1 MVKNRRLFTAGKR
14 LRALRELMG
23 LSRPQFAE
31 LVGMTAKRLE
41 NIENELQRMHD
52 EDFEKVCG
60 TFPEFSDWIAYEG
73 SIEPQSIAWKVA
85 DSAQAAAV
93 YLVERNPVLLEQHGI
108 DMQAWRERQ
117 DNLDDSR
124 LDALLGLSE
133 EQATQWREQLQRLQE
148 EITRQQTLEAERQA
162 QLLQHRRQRPE
173 TDREALEDNLRQQRE
188 RLAASEQAYLDTY
201 SQLQAD
207 NQRREQSQA
216 LLAELERARAEFRR
230 WGRLNELIGSSSGDK
245 FRRIAQGYNLDLLVQ
260 HSNVQLRQLAR
271 RYRLQRG
278 GSELGLLVVDT
289 EMGDELRSVYSL
301 SGGETFLISLALA
314 LGLASMASSKLRI
327 ESLFIDEGFGSLDP
341 ESLQLAMDALDNL
354 QAQGRKVAVISHVQE
369 MHERIPVQVRV
380 QREGNGMSSLKVVG

>member
-1 MVKNRRLFTAGKR
+1 T
-14 LRALRELMG
+14 
-23 LSRPQFAE
+23 SRP
-31 LVGMTAKRLE
+31 
-41 NIENELQRMHD
+41 
-52 EDFEKVCG
+52 
-60 TFPEFSDWIAYEG
+60 
-73 SIEPQSIAWKVA
+73 
-85 DSAQAAAV
+85 
-93 YLVERNPVLLEQHGI
+93 
-108 DMQAWRERQ
+108 
-117 DNLDDSR
+117 
-124 LDALLGLSE
+124 LGLSE

-188 RLAASEQAYLDTY
+188 RLATSEQAYLDTY